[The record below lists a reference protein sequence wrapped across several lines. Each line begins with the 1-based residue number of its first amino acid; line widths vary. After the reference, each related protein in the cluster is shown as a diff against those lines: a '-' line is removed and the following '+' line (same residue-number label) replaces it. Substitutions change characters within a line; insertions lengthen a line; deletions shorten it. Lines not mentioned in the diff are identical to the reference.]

1 MRAAAIP
8 LAGVLLLALGGLLH
22 QQTRTYL
29 EVVQLR
35 EKLAAASSRA
45 TAAEET
51 LALKHSAL
59 SAATA
64 EIARVTHEASAAKA
78 AVHRCD
84 ASPTTTKA
92 GPSQTQPQVVEY
104 VHASAADFAPAGTL
118 VMTTYAT
125 GGVQEMLRNWVLH
138 VQRLQ
143 SPLFVCA
150 MDAAIVRQC
159 REQRFHCLD
168 WSQRQVAGQG
178 EFGDY
183 VRGNE
188 LGFRLLGVRKI
199 DALLS
204 ILGSGLHIVLSDV
217 DCVWSADP
225 LPFVLGQRHGY
236 ASLAMADVLVATDCM
251 QPEADF
257 ERGGCFFESVDKN
270 TGVIA
275 VRATTD
281 GVRAMSEWRVRMA
294 VGQKNEQDQTVF
306 MDMLDGNGR
315 GHRWGLSPA
324 QRTKWCHFAAHW
336 CGLPS
341 SNPDPDPN
349 PNPDPDPNPNL
360 DPNPNPNPN
369 PSPNPSPNPG
379 QVGPL
384 CWQRRRDDG
393 RSHDSPLRR
402 R

>member
-138 VQRLQ
+138 VPI
-143 SPLFVCA
+143 STEVCA
-150 MDAAIVRQC
+150 SC
-159 REQRFHCLD
+159 SSTCLCSPISRCLSVHQD
-168 WSQRQVAGQG
+168 M
-178 EFGDY
+178 
-183 VRGNE
+183 
-188 LGFRLLGVRKI
+188 LL
-199 DALLS
+199 LLS
-204 ILGSGLHIVLSDV
+204 E
-217 DCVWSADP
+217 C
-225 LPFVLGQRHGY
+225 
-236 ASLAMADVLVATDCM
+236 
-251 QPEADF
+251 
-257 ERGGCFFESVDKN
+257 
-270 TGVIA
+270 
-275 VRATTD
+275 
-281 GVRAMSEWRVRMA
+281 
-294 VGQKNEQDQTVF
+294 
-306 MDMLDGNGR
+306 
-315 GHRWGLSPA
+315 
-324 QRTKWCHFAAHW
+324 
-336 CGLPS
+336 
-341 SNPDPDPN
+341 
-349 PNPDPDPNPNL
+349 
-360 DPNPNPNPN
+360 
-369 PSPNPSPNPG
+369 
-379 QVGPL
+379 
-384 CWQRRRDDG
+384 
-393 RSHDSPLRR
+393 
-402 R
+402 

>member
-1 MRAAAIP
+1 MRAVAIP

-35 EKLAAASSRA
+35 EKLAAANSRA
-45 TAAEET
+45 TTAEET

-59 SAATA
+59 SVATA
-64 EIARVTHEASAAKA
+64 EIARVTHETSVAKA
-78 AVHRCD
+78 AAHRCD
-84 ASPTTTKA
+84 ATTKA
-92 GPSQTQPQVVEY
+92 GPSQALPPVVEY
-104 VHASAADFAPAGTL
+104 VHESAADFAPAGTL

-143 SPLFVCA
+143 SPLLVCA

-159 REQRFHCLD
+159 REQGFHCLD

-204 ILGSGLHIVLSDV
+204 ILASGLHIVLSDV

-236 ASLAMADVLVATDCM
+236 ASLAHADVLVATDCM
-251 QPEADF
+251 QV
-257 ERGGCFFESVDKN
+257 GCP
-270 TGVIA
+270 
-275 VRATTD
+275 
-281 GVRAMSEWRVRMA
+281 
-294 VGQKNEQDQTVF
+294 QPQ
-306 MDMLDGNGR
+306 
-315 GHRWGLSPA
+315 
-324 QRTKWCHFAAHW
+324 
-336 CGLPS
+336 
-341 SNPDPDPN
+341 
-349 PNPDPDPNPNL
+349 
-360 DPNPNPNPN
+360 
-369 PSPNPSPNPG
+369 PSP
-379 QVGPL
+379 
-384 CWQRRRDDG
+384 
-393 RSHDSPLRR
+393 
-402 R
+402 

>member
-64 EIARVTHEASAAKA
+64 EIARVTHEASTAKA

-84 ASPTTTKA
+84 ASASPTSTKA
-92 GPSQTQPQVVEY
+92 GPSSQSQPQAVVEY

-143 SPLFVCA
+143 SPLLVCA

-159 REQRFHCLD
+159 REQGFHCLD
-168 WSQRQVAGQG
+168 
-178 EFGDY
+178 E
-183 VRGNE
+183 
-188 LGFRLLGVRKI
+188 
-199 DALLS
+199 
-204 ILGSGLHIVLSDV
+204 
-217 DCVWSADP
+217 P
-225 LPFVLGQRHGY
+225 LP
-236 ASLAMADVLVATDCM
+236 
-251 QPEADF
+251 
-257 ERGGCFFESVDKN
+257 
-270 TGVIA
+270 
-275 VRATTD
+275 
-281 GVRAMSEWRVRMA
+281 
-294 VGQKNEQDQTVF
+294 
-306 MDMLDGNGR
+306 
-315 GHRWGLSPA
+315 
-324 QRTKWCHFAAHW
+324 
-336 CGLPS
+336 
-341 SNPDPDPN
+341 
-349 PNPDPDPNPNL
+349 
-360 DPNPNPNPN
+360 
-369 PSPNPSPNPG
+369 
-379 QVGPL
+379 
-384 CWQRRRDDG
+384 
-393 RSHDSPLRR
+393 
-402 R
+402 